1 LRLLF
6 HKLFVISVMLAL
18 PAGLCL
24 AQTSAPSTK
33 SSHHTTGKRRHRS
46 RKTSWKNKGQ
56 KGIQP
61 ARVTEIQQALI
72 REKYLTGEANGVW
85 DARTQAALV
94 RYQSD
99 NGWQSKVVPDSR
111 ALIKLGL
118 GPDYTSQKTVTT
130 ESKADGDGLLPNA
143 NSPRAAAGSTA
154 NRDKQ

>member
-1 LRLLF
+1 
-6 HKLFVISVMLAL
+6 MLAL

-24 AQTSAPSTK
+24 AQTSAHPA
-33 SSHHTTGKRRHRS
+33 SSSKTGHRSSAKRRHHS
-46 RKTSWKNKGQ
+46 RKTSWKTKGQ

-61 ARVTEIQQALI
+61 ERVTAIQQALI
-72 REKYLTGEANGVW
+72 RERYLTGEANGVW

-118 GPDYTSQKTVTT
+118 GPDYTSQKMVTT
-130 ESKADGDGLLPNA
+130 ESKADGDGSLPNA
-143 NSPRAAAGSTA
+143 NSARAAAGSAA